1 MKKNKSV
8 ANLEINDLVVNEVLM
23 GDFEFVMGGSSQLKT
38 YPINLL
44 LNENGN
50 TQLLGNGTLFM
61 AGEKPN
67 LSLDLKFE
75 DFNLAFLSALGK
87 DKITNIKGDIS
98 GNLNLWGE
106 LIT

>member
-1 MKKNKSV
+1 M
-8 ANLEINDLVVNEVLM
+8 VVNEVLM

-44 LNENGN
+44 LNENDN

-87 DKITNIKGDIS
+87 R
-98 GNLNLWGE
+98 
-106 LIT
+106 

>member
-1 MKKNKSV
+1 M
-8 ANLEINDLVVNEVLM
+8 VVNEVLM

-61 AGEKPN
+61 AGKKPN

-87 DKITNIKGDIS
+87 DKITNIKGTSQAI
-98 GNLNLWGE
+98 LTFGE
-106 LIT
+106 NSIT